1 LAIES
6 SNQLLVKVLVEE
18 GSDVNLVANDV
29 TPLMTAARVGN
40 FGMVR
45 FLLQAGADPNVACGR
60 FRAVDYADYYG
71 HDEIAAYLKA
81 GA

>member
-1 LAIES
+1 
-6 SNQLLVKVLVEE
+6 
-18 GSDVNLVANDV
+18 
-29 TPLMTAARVGN
+29 
-40 FGMVR
+40 MVR